1 MAELYVTAQPGRDLD
16 DRLLAVPGVDVE
28 TSSEF
33 ETYDFVAKLRAL
45 VWAIATVIVS
55 LGLLTFAVAA
65 IDRAISWRREVVS
78 LQVIGVGRRTL
89 RITQWVEAAVP
100 LVIGCLLAIGCG
112 LLGSATYLA
121 IVGEGSQV
129 PWRAGGVLGLV
140 AALGS
145 LAVAGLTVIA
155 SSPRIRPDLIRSE

>member
-1 MAELYVTAQPGRDLD
+1 MRAAPGRDLYEK
-16 DRLLAVPGVDVE
+16 LTAIPGVHGGL
-28 TSSEF
+28 SSDF
-33 ETYDFVAKLRAL
+33 ATYDFVAKLRAL

-55 LGLLTFAVAA
+55 LGLLTFAIAA
-65 IDRAISWRREVVS
+65 IDRAISRRREVVS
-78 LQVIGVGRRTL
+78 LQIIGVGRRTL
-89 RITQWVEAAVP
+89 RLTQWVESAVP

-112 LLGSATYLA
+112 LLGTASYLS

-129 PWRAGGVLGLV
+129 PWRAGGLLALV